1 MSFAF
6 RGPRARPVLLL
17 VALLPVVALAA
28 NVCVWNYDSL
38 DRWFDPAAG
47 ESVDCAYSVRQALVA
62 QGHTVTVAEQYLPAD
77 LSGFDVVLGLMGWFR
92 C

>member
-1 MSFAF
+1 MKSMFLLA
-6 RGPRARPVLLL
+6 VLLP
-17 VALLPVVALAA
+17 AAALAA

-47 ESVDCAYSVRQALVA
+47 ESVDCARNVRQALAA
-62 QGHTVTVAEQYLPAD
+62 QGHTVTVSNQYLPTD
-77 LSGFDVVLGLMGWFR
+77 LSTYDVVFGLMGWYR